1 MSKIEVKEL
10 TALSGESAITLGET
24 GKKIDVP
31 SGATL
36 DINSGATIINNG
48 TATGFG
54 GGEGSIIQV
63 KSYSAEISFSGTGD
77 SSLSVS
83 ITPSNTSSKI
93 FITATLAHTTSSSGS
108 DGAAAYFGFKR
119 DSTDLGWY
127 AYKNKDGGR
136 EGGQSL
142 SFLDSPSSTSALTY
156 LVHGSIAAITNEA
169 NSTITVMEVSG
180 E

>member
-1 MSKIEVKEL
+1 MTSQLKVDRI
-10 TALSGESAITLGET
+10 S
-24 GKKIDVP
+24 P
-31 SGATL
+31 
-36 DINSGATIINNG
+36 
-48 TATGFG
+48 ATGSEIIIDGFS

-63 KSYSAEISFSGTGD
+63 KSYSAEVSFSGTGD

-83 ITPSNTSSKI
+83 ITPSNVSSKI
-93 FITATLAHTTSSSGS
+93 FITATLAHTSSSGGTGGDS
-108 DGAAAYFGFKR
+108 AYFGFKR

-127 AYKNKDGGR
+127 AYKQKDGGK

-142 SFLDSPSSTSALTY
+142 SFLDSPSSTSELTY
-156 LVHGSIAAITNEA
+156 LVHGSTASITNEA

>member
-1 MSKIEVKEL
+1 MTSKIKVDKIV
-10 TALSGESAITLGET
+10 SATGTDTTLGESGGT
-24 GKKIDVP
+24 VTLAD
-31 SGATL
+31 GAT
-36 DINSGATIINNG
+36 AV
-48 TATGFG
+48 GFG

-63 KSYSAEISFSGTGD
+63 KSYSAEVSFSGTGD

-83 ITPSNTSSKI
+83 ITPSNVSSKI
-93 FITATLAHTTSSSGS
+93 FITATLAHTSASGA
-108 DGAAAYFGFKR
+108 DGSEAYFGFKR

-127 AYKNKDGGR
+127 AYKQKDGSR

-142 SFLDSPSSTSALTY
+142 SFLDSPSSTSELTY
-156 LVHGSIAAITNEA
+156 LVHGSTALITNEA